1 LQAVK
6 SVTISGFVKL
16 LLSGDPTPVRLL
28 QRRIAGL
35 VSVYR
40 GLDPADGEDIA
51 AEVAAALIE
60 NLRKERFRGDSMAA
74 FHAYLLSMVRNT
86 VLAWRRKHRPVTAD
100 QNTIEAYDGGKPR
113 SDRIVADRDAV
124 AKILAQL
131 SDDCASLLTMRFQQG
146 LSNTEIALR
155 LKIRSGAVRTR
166 ISRCID
172 KAQNLPIVREM
183 LQ

>member
-1 LQAVK
+1 M
-6 SVTISGFVKL
+6 
-16 LLSGDPTPVRLL
+16 RLL

-35 VSVYR
+35 VAAYR
-40 GLDPADGEDIA
+40 GLDPSDSEDIA
-51 AEVAAALIE
+51 AEVVAALIE
-60 NLRKERFRGDSMAA
+60 NLRNERFRGDSMAA

-86 VLAWRRKHRPVTAD
+86 VLAWQRKHRPLALEQKV
-100 QNTIEAYDGGKPR
+100 IESFDDNGPR
-113 SDRIVADRDAV
+113 SDRVVADRDAV
-124 AKILAQL
+124 TKILAQL
-131 SDDCASLLTMRFQQG
+131 SDDCARLLAMRFQQG

-172 KAQNLPIVREM
+172 KAQELPIVREM